1 MNGFFRKIPTLKKQ
15 DRKQKVILRNHMGIL
30 SLGTYSAGDNITDTH
45 REDFL
50 LYSLRVGLMLCF
62 SKAIPWK
69 SSWHWL

>member
-1 MNGFFRKIPTLKKQ
+1 
-15 DRKQKVILRNHMGIL
+15 MGIL